1 MKHLTFY
8 FDVISPYA
16 YLAFEALPEFL
27 TDHSHSVTYK
37 PILFAALLKH
47 HGQLGPA
54 EIAGKREWTYR
65 QVQWLAQR
73 QNTPLQMTATHPFNP
88 LGLLRLAVACATPTG
103 SASLSPN
110 RDLNRQPNRY
120 VCATIFRH
128 VWQGGADAAD
138 AGRLADLTGFLAPE
152 REPNSDAVKAELKA
166 NCDEAIAHGV
176 FGVPT
181 IEVDGKLFWGLDAL
195 PMLRD
200 YLNAE
205 AWFQTDAWEHAAKI
219 AVGQARRQSQA

>member
-27 TDHSHSVTYK
+27 MGHSHSVTYK

-88 LGLLRLAVACATPTG
+88 LGLLRLAVACG
-103 SASLSPN
+103 HPN
-110 RDLNRQPNRY
+110 RH
-120 VCATIFRH
+120 VCEAILRH

-138 AGRLADLTGFLAPE
+138 AGRLAELTRRLAPK
-152 REPNSDAVKAELKA
+152 RAPDSDEVKSELKA
-166 NCDEAIAHGV
+166 NCDEAIKQGV

-181 IEVDGKLFWGLDAL
+181 IAVDGKLFWGLDAL
-195 PMLRD
+195 PMVRD

-205 AWFQTDAWEHAAKI
+205 AWFQTDAWERSAKVPI
-219 AVGQARRQSQA
+219 GQARR